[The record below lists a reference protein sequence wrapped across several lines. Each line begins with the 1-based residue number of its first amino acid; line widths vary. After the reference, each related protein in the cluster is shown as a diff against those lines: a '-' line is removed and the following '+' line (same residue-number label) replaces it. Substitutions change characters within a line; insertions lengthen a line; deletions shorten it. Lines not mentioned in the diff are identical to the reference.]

1 MILEIAGLLLL
12 AAVATTLM
20 WPLVR
25 AARRQRR
32 MHQWP
37 HATGFVLA
45 QRLRQEAGGYLPEHE
60 VRFQLAGRET
70 VAWCGSPDR
79 APITGHH
86 TPGTGGPGPRNDLAA
101 QRVLDRHPIGQTIVV
116 RVNPADHGEACRVE
130 RELPLTLIAGVAG
143 AAFAALFATAVAW
156 IRLLP

>member
-1 MILEIAGLLLL
+1 MIVETAGLGLLVL
-12 AAVATTLM
+12 VATVLM

-32 MHQWP
+32 QHQWP
-37 HATGFVLA
+37 QVTGFVVA
-45 QRLRQEAGGYLPEHE
+45 RRSRQEAGGYLPEHE

-70 VAWCGSPDR
+70 VAWCGSADR

-86 TPGTGGPGPRNDLAA
+86 TPGTGPGPRPDLAA
-101 QRVLDRHPIGQTIVV
+101 QRVLDRHPVGQTIVV
-116 RVNPADHGEACRVE
+116 RVNPEDHAEAYRVE
-130 RELPLTLIAGVAG
+130 RELPLTLIAGMAG